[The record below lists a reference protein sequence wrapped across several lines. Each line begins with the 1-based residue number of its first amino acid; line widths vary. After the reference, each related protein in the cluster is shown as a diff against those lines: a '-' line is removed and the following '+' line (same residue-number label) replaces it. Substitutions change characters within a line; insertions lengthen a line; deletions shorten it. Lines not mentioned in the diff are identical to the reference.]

1 MKTNGCA
8 CASTPS
14 TRSPPATI
22 CAPTRAT
29 SARLRSSTS
38 TSDSNRLVAFHLNDS
53 LKPFHSRVDRH
64 QHIGKGYLGLEPFRR
79 LLNDPRFFGIPMC
92 LETEPGPEMNDIAA
106 DLRQLPR
113 TAEFR
118 RLMIKRILTGDRPT
132 GPLHLG
138 HFVGSL
144 QNRVRLQDE
153 YDTYVLIA
161 DVQALTDNFEHPEK
175 LEANIFEVALDYL
188 AVGLDPEKVKI
199 VVQSMVP
206 ELTELT
212 IYFMNLVTVATLE
225 RNPTVKEEI
234 KQRNFVKGVPVGF
247 WSYPISQAADIAIF
261 KADLVPVGEDQLP
274 MIEQA
279 REIVRRFNRL
289 YGKVLIE
296 PRAMLGAV
304 ARLPGTDGGAKM
316 SKSVGNCIYLGDP
329 PEVGAQA
336 RDVDVH
342 RSRRGFIRPI
352 PATVEGNPVFTYH
365 DVFNPN
371 KAEVEDSEGALSQGH
386 GRRRRSEAAAVRG
399 ARRVSLTDS
408 RTARAIGGESEARL
422 RDHHGRDAHGPR
434 ARASDDGRRPPRDED
449 RLQVRVVEV
458 LSRRLFEGIGSIRR
472 LSREQKQGPKMA
484 SKIPIKN
491 KWKRRLSSGDGTFRL
506 AGIVVFFSLAWIIT
520 VCVGYGMQ
528 NSLMGAHLAES
539 ERDVFFAWLGELCFS
554 Q

>member
-1 MKTNGCA
+1 
-8 CASTPS
+8 
-14 TRSPPATI
+14 
-22 CAPTRAT
+22 
-29 SARLRSSTS
+29 
-38 TSDSNRLVAFHLNDS
+38 
-53 LKPFHSRVDRH
+53 
-64 QHIGKGYLGLEPFRR
+64 
-79 LLNDPRFFGIPMC
+79 
-92 LETEPGPEMNDIAA
+92 
-106 DLRQLPR
+106 
-113 TAEFR
+113 
-118 RLMIKRILTGDRPT
+118 MIKRILTGDRPT
-132 GPLHLG
+132 GQLHLG
-138 HFVGSL
+138 HYVGSL
-144 QNRVRLQDE
+144 QNRVRLQEE

-274 MIEQA
+274 MIEQT

-329 PEVGAQA
+329 TEVVRKRVMSMFTDPKRIHPTDPG
-336 RDVDVH
+336 
-342 RSRRGFIRPI
+342 
-352 PATVEGNPVFTYH
+352 TVEGNPVFTYH

-371 KAEVEDSEGALSQGH
+371 KEEIEDLKQ
-386 GRRRRSEAAAVRG
+386 RY
-399 ARRVSLTDS
+399 
-408 RTARAIGGESEARL
+408 RL
-422 RDHHGRDAHGPR
+422 GTVGD
-434 ARASDDGRRPPRDED
+434 
-449 RLQVRVVEV
+449 VEV
-458 LSRRLFEGIGSIRR
+458 KQRLFEALETFLAPIRTR
-472 LSREQKQGPKMA
+472 RQELAANPKRVYEIIM
-484 SKIPIKN
+484 
-491 KWKRRLSSGDGTFRL
+491 DGTGKGRAL
-506 AGIVVFFSLAWIIT
+506 AQAT
-520 VCVGYGMQ
+520 M
-528 NSLMGAHLAES
+528 AEVRHAMKIS
-539 ERDVFFAWLGELCFS
+539 YDFA
-554 Q
+554 